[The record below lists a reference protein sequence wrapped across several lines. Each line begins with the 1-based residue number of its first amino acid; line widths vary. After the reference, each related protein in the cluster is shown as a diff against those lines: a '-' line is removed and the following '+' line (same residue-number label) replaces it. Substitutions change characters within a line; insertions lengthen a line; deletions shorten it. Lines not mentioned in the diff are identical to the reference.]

1 MNITID
7 YFKNFPTRLFILL
20 CLALLLL
27 PFAIKS
33 DVSGQRRRPV
43 AGSSGADT
51 GLVFRLS
58 EARDEQ
64 QRPAQERLARPATEP
79 LSDEATQNLLK
90 RLPPI
95 KVEGDDEKDFALRDR
110 SLPPPRTGQTISE
123 AFPPVSGPD
132 RPEQVAPGPLEVL

>member
-33 DVSGQRRRPV
+33 DVSGQRRRPIV
-43 AGSSGADT
+43 GTSGDAA

-58 EARDEQ
+58 KPREEP
-64 QRPAQERLARPATEP
+64 QRQAQSQIARPAAEP

-95 KVEGDDEKDFALRDR
+95 KVEGDVEKDFALRDR
-110 SLPPPRTGQTISE
+110 SL
-123 AFPPVSGPD
+123 
-132 RPEQVAPGPLEVL
+132 

>member
-20 CLALLLL
+20 CLALLFL

-58 EARDEQ
+58 EAQDEQ
-64 QRPAQERLARPATEP
+64 QRPAQERLARTATEP
-79 LSDEATQNLLK
+79 LPHEAA
-90 RLPPI
+90 P
-95 KVEGDDEKDFALRDR
+95 EGRARQAGDRAALRRGD
-110 SLPPPRTGQTISE
+110 SEPAKTI
-123 AFPPVSGPD
+123 AADQG
-132 RPEQVAPGPLEVL
+132 RRR